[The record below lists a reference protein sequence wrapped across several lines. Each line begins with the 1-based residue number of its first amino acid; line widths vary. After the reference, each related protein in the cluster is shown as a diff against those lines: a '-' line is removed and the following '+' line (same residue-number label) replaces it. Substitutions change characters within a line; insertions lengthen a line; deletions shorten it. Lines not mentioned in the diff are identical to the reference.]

1 MPRKSLRKYLSKI
14 KKSSPNLPLPSSKRW
29 VLSGCK
35 HPRTPSF
42 AVDNNRNEHGGGGG
56 SEEAAA
62 ATLADVDRFLLE
74 NFKSLYIKDEEQN
87 EKGEGQGAG
96 MGPDQNKSPQEIWF
110 ESPRLVDPPPCLRGS
125 SRFFA
130 APGVTASLIEEAG
143 TSLPCTTTSEDHVG
157 SSSTS
162 ADVTLYKNHSCSS
175 LSTNDEPAALRK
187 ECIAVLT
194 NSPDPYV
201 DFSRSM
207 REMVETRLQHHGR
220 LDWDYM
226 EELLFCYL
234 NLNDKKTYRYIQSA
248 YTDLVAVL
256 RQRERRVPL
265 RSRRTRK
272 SKEGRRKIT
281 RLEDLATPPRAA

>member
-14 KKSSPNLPLPSSKRW
+14 KRSSPNLPLPSSKRW

-42 AVDNNRNEHGGGGG
+42 AVDNTRNEHGGGGG

-62 ATLADVDRFLLE
+62 ATLADIDRFLLE

-87 EKGEGQGAG
+87 EKGKGRGTG
-96 MGPDQNKSPQEIWF
+96 IGPDQTKSPREIWF
-110 ESPRLVDPPPCLRGS
+110 DSPRLVDPPPCLRGS
-125 SRFFA
+125 NRFFA
-130 APGVTASLIEEAG
+130 TPGVTASLIEEAG
-143 TSLPCTTTSEDHVG
+143 TSLPCTSTSEDHVG

-175 LSTNDEPAALRK
+175 PSTNDEPAALPK
-187 ECIAVLT
+187 ECIAVLK

-207 REMVETRLQHHGR
+207 QEMVETRLQHHGR

-234 NLNDKKTYRYIQSA
+234 NLNDKKAYRYILSA
-248 YTDLVAVL
+248 YTDLVAAL
-256 RQRERRVPL
+256 RQRERRVPV

-281 RLEDLATPPRAA
+281 RREDLTPPRAD